1 MKLKVFEEVFEGSM
15 EQTTQKVA
23 LTTLVVRKSSTARVS
38 NSTSTDESWVFFP
51 SGTEVVSN
59 PFEIAIDKTT
69 FLIEVYVQ
77 KVNGRYCYSALLI
90 QESKTKYLPSGNWHF
105 DHDRNLEK
113 LIFLETK
120 IPWPKKRVLEVF
132 RGRNVRRQLSKLSWL

>member
-1 MKLKVFEEVFEGSM
+1 MKLKVFEGSV
-15 EQTTQKVA
+15 EQTEQKVV

-38 NSTSTDESWVFFP
+38 NFTRTDDFFLFLP
-51 SGTEVVSN
+51 SGTEGGSN
-59 PFEIAIDKTT
+59 PFELALDNSIY
-69 FLIEVYVQ
+69 LIEVYVQ
-77 KVNGRYCYSALLI
+77 KVAGRYVHSGRFIL
-90 QESKTKYLPSGNWHF
+90 ESFSRYLPSGNFFF
-105 DHDRNLEK
+105 DHDRELGK